1 MNQNKSLDP
10 RLRVNIELGMRVIIE
25 EESSDSNLVPC
36 YVKEIITKDP
46 KHESGI
52 KVICENGKQ
61 GRVKFIGTESAF
73 LDSREL
79 LINLEK
85 KLRKLIVEVLSNEDP
100 NWWENKIS
108 PTIKEDIQ
116 NKLSSGGEIRKQLG
130 IPEYEL
136 IEHTYFSHLPQI
148 ILSNNWKYFEK
159 VFKDKNAILVKLNEL
174 AVYRNPSAHANE
186 LTDHI
191 EKKIQVYY
199 DDIILLIEEYQR
211 NQA

>member
-1 MNQNKSLDP
+1 M
-10 RLRVNIELGMRVIIE
+10 IE
-25 EESSDSNLVPC
+25 EYESKNSELIPC
-36 YVKEIITKDP
+36 FVKEIITKDP

-52 KVICENGKQ
+52 KVICEDGKK
-61 GRVKFIGTESAF
+61 GRVKFIGTESSF

-85 KLRKLIVEVLSNEDP
+85 KLRKIIVQVLSKEDP
-100 NWWENKIS
+100 NWWKNKIS
-108 PTIKEDIQ
+108 PKIKDEIQ
-116 NKLSSGGEIRKQLG
+116 EKLSTGGEIKKQLG

-136 IEHTYFSHLPQI
+136 IEETFFSHLPQI

-159 VFKDKNAILVKLNEL
+159 VFKNKNAILVKLNEL

-186 LTDHI
+186 LTKHI

-199 DDIILLIEEYQR
+199 DDIILLIEAYQR
-211 NQA
+211 SQT